1 MVPKVR
7 SIPLVALL
15 LLVLRKKKISR
26 EASKVTA
33 IEHAK
38 LQTMDS
44 SPSYESTGSYQAFRL
59 ETKMKWNDKIF
70 LNFLF
75 LSRLELNKERHSPFF
90 ELPIMLRGNV
100 ENVRGNVGSQKKKRL
115 ESIHSSHSFNF
126 HFQMRCML
134 KYF

>member
-15 LLVLRKKKISR
+15 LLVLREKKISR

-44 SPSYESTGSYQAFRL
+44 FAKLRINRLIPSFPTG
-59 ETKMKWNDKIF
+59 D
-70 LNFLF
+70 
-75 LSRLELNKERHSPFF
+75 
-90 ELPIMLRGNV
+90 
-100 ENVRGNVGSQKKKRL
+100 EN
-115 ESIHSSHSFNF
+115 E
-126 HFQMRCML
+126 ME
-134 KYF
+134 

>member
-100 ENVRGNVGSQKKKRL
+100 ENVRGNVGSQKKKKGWSRYTHPTVA
-115 ESIHSSHSFNF
+115 IFIF
-126 HFQMRCML
+126 RCDVC
-134 KYF
+134 